1 MCILYSST
9 LPPVSFLYRATKLS
23 SFSPNNPSSTSSSSK
38 LCISEF
44 FTKISVPSYPEVIQ
58 CLSSSSNFFFL
69 FSTTLDLYLGVF
81 NSLAIGFFSFIYYSL
96 LYVCNQDNS
105 NTTHKNR
112 GHQYS
117 NTLQIP
123 CHLFSFDYTLVLFL
137 FLFSFILLSI

>member
-69 FSTTLDLYLGVF
+69 FSTTLDLYLGVL
-81 NSLAIGFFSFIYYSL
+81 NSFAIGFFSFIFPSL
-96 LYVCNQDNS
+96 LYVYNQDNP
-105 NTTHKNR
+105 NTTHRNH
-112 GHQYS
+112 GYHHS
-117 NTLQIP
+117 NTQQMQGHHSSSYYIL
-123 CHLFSFDYTLVLFL
+123 LLFL
-137 FLFSFILLSI
+137 FLFSFILLST